1 MLPQLES
8 VILSE
13 ALKWPKRLAYIMVA
27 IGVSMVIIFIILY
40 YKTGNK
46 TLLAAAAF
54 VAVIT
59 PIDYIIIRVAA
70 TSNAKKLADRAVRI
84 LDRLKPTGPVRAVG
98 LPTGLLVAAQVENG
112 QVHVFLTS
120 DRVEIVHVA
129 SPISMPLKSKP
140 LMPRL
145 SRRTRILRLK
155 CKHSYDEG
163 VWEITSM
170 DPARGDWSRIRGNI
184 RLAYITCRAPV
195 SDDDLEKLL
204 SMVPEI

>member
-13 ALKWPKRLAYIMVA
+13 ALKWPKRLAYIMVV

-46 TLLAAAAF
+46 ALLAAAAF

-70 TSNAKKLADRAVRI
+70 TSNAKKLAERAVRI
-84 LDRLKPTGPVRAVG
+84 LDKLKSTGPVKAVG
-98 LPTGLLVAAQVENG
+98 LPTGLLVATQVENG

-120 DRVEIVHVA
+120 DRVEIAYVT
-129 SPISMPLKSKP
+129 SPISIPLKSKP
-140 LMPRL
+140 LTPKF

-155 CKHSYDEG
+155 CRHGYDEG
-163 VWEITSM
+163 EWEITSI
-170 DPARGDWSRIRGNI
+170 DPARGGWSRIYGSI
-184 RLAYITCRAPV
+184 RLAYIKCRTPI

-204 SMVPEI
+204 AGMPEV